1 MNKKHF
7 DQHLHSSFSCDA
19 ARDYPI
25 DKIVEAAIM
34 KGLSGIAITDHFD
47 ALWPMEY
54 RYEGEPINVLDL
66 PSYEVALT
74 EAESNYSDRIQFAK
88 GIELGFF
95 YGEALDICKEAVS
108 NYPYDFIIGSVH
120 HSETTPTD
128 VPAFIEGRTT
138 EEVLEE
144 YYTIILDS
152 IRDYKDYDVLGHIN
166 SIDRY
171 TDEVPPASL
180 SMPYIDEILKVA
192 ISDGKGI
199 EINTSAYGRYKRH
212 GDDYGTPSVSI
223 LKRFKELGGEIVT
236 LGSDAHKSADVGT
249 FIEEGENILRSVGFK
264 YQAFFKS
271 RKPEFFSL

>member
-19 ARDYPI
+19 DRDYPI
-25 DKIVEAAIM
+25 DKIAETAIM

-47 ALWPMEY
+47 ALWPEGHQ
-54 RYEGEPINVLDL
+54 YEGEPINVLDL

-74 EAESNYSDRIQFAK
+74 EAEKKYSDRIQFAK

-108 NYPYDFIIGSVH
+108 KYPYDFVIGSVH

-128 VPAFIEGRTT
+128 VPAFIKGRSTKD
-138 EEVLEE
+138 VLEE

-152 IRDYKDYDVLGHIN
+152 IKNYKDYDVLGHIN

-171 TDEVPPASL
+171 TDEVPSAAVT
-180 SMPYIDEILKVA
+180 MPYVDEILKLA

-199 EINTSAYGRYKRH
+199 EINTSGYGRYSR
-212 GDDYGTPSVSI
+212 S
-223 LKRFKELGGEIVT
+223 GE
-236 LGSDAHKSADVGT
+236 D
-249 FIEEGENILRSVGFK
+249 
-264 YQAFFKS
+264 
-271 RKPEFFSL
+271 